1 MAYQDQLSIVNRSAS
16 SNKPSIDVP
25 MWQPKM
31 SLLDGLADALK
42 AVRERN
48 DDRLFWLEGECT
60 NKVYKRFLRLVGMGV
75 FFANEGPMNNNLF
88 HMEANIIE
96 ATGVVESIECGPKV
110 KAALLAIE
118 YELSVM
124 MDAAF
129 ANGVAEK
136 YADCI

>member
-1 MAYQDQLSIVNRSAS
+1 MKYANR
-16 SNKPSIDVP
+16 NEGINCPV
-25 MWQPKM
+25 WEPKR
-31 SLLDGLADALK
+31 SLLDGLKDALE
-42 AVRERN
+42 AVRNRN

-60 NKVYKRFLRLVGMGV
+60 NKVYKRFLRLVAMGV

-96 ATGVVESIECGPKV
+96 ATGVVEGIDCGPKV
-110 KAALLAIE
+110 KAVLLAIE

-129 ANGVAEK
+129 ANGVSEHGPDA
-136 YADCI
+136 YID